1 VGSSRFVELRPV
13 ALGRPHR
20 HQQPQLVSYGFYQ
33 FDLHLGEVI
42 ATGTPSGV
50 ALGLKSW
57 LRPGDSVEAKIDGV
71 GTLHTVGRMRC
82 PATPDEA

>member
-1 VGSSRFVELRPV
+1 VPLR
-13 ALGRPHR
+13 
-20 HQQPQLVSYGFYQ
+20 LVSYGFSQ

-57 LRPGDSVEAKIDGV
+57 LRPGDLVEVEIEGV
-71 GTLHTVGRMRC
+71 GTLHNTVAGMRC
-82 PATPDEA
+82 SVTPDEA